1 MNKHEE
7 NIKKFAMFRDYDTRW
22 GDINRTE
29 LKILYLSMFRFS
41 KDFLVRNSDL
51 VNEDTAGYLTLWC
64 INLEVEEVSSEHA
77 YISMLYLIDM

>member
-1 MNKHEE
+1 
-7 NIKKFAMFRDYDTRW
+7 
-22 GDINRTE
+22 
-29 LKILYLSMFRFS
+29 MFRFS
-41 KDFLVRNSDL
+41 KDFLIRNSDL